1 MVRHGEL
8 AISIVSY
15 KKCWNE
21 IETGAYFNR
30 HITNDTLLPIKKEA
44 TTKAASFFISSKLNN
59 FKLC

>member
-21 IETGAYFNR
+21 IETGAYSNR
-30 HITNDTLLPIKKEA
+30 HITNDTLIHVA
-44 TTKAASFFISSKLNN
+44 TTEKFNITKTADFFRNLL
-59 FKLC
+59 F